1 MSVDSAFV
9 EARDALLYRRSD
21 FDAAVREFRWPRPSY
36 FNWALDYFDAIA
48 ADNAEPALRVVDD
61 LSGDQSLSY
70 ADLSTRSSRLANF
83 LVAQGIGRGDRILL
97 MLGNVVPLWEAMLA
111 AMKLGAVIIPAT
123 TMLERDELRD
133 RMQRGNVK
141 AILTHGSL
149 TDKFSAMGGAPV
161 RIAVGEAPEGW
172 HRYDTLLQASPSFEP
187 DAPTRATDAL

>member
-123 TMLERDELRD
+123 TMLSAYDLKDRFERGR
-133 RMQRGNVK
+133 
-141 AILTHGSL
+141 
-149 TDKFSAMGGAPV
+149 V
-161 RIAVGEAPEGW
+161 RHLVANA
-172 HRYDTLLQASPSFEP
+172 A
-187 DAPTRATDAL
+187 DAPK